1 MNKTTKKVLSLA
13 LCLCMPLFAS
23 SALAEYADGS
33 YTGVGTGMGGDVNV
47 SVTVEGG
54 KIVSVEV
61 GEHNETPGISDPA
74 IEQIPAAIVEAQS
87 ADVEAV
93 SGATVTSNA
102 IKEAV
107 KAALSGEQAEEEG
120 VVIPFEQPDVIV
132 IGAGMAG
139 LSSAVRASQLG
150 ANVLVFEQMPRIGG
164 SAAVAGGSIVG
175 AETIIEKEAGIEE
188 GVNLTVLF
196 DNAQADTAT
205 ASMIS
210 DNYVSQKVD
219 LICAIAT
226 PSAMSAYNSCM
237 DSDIPVIYTAVSDP
251 VSAGLAK
258 EDKTPE
264 GNITGTADTLPVEAQ
279 LKMIREVL
287 PDATKIGILYTT
299 SEANSLSTIET
310 YKELAGDYG
319 FEIVESGINTLAD
332 VDMAAADLAAKVDC
346 ISNLTDNTVVQG
358 LQTVLAKASAAGIP
372 VFGSEVEQ
380 VKNGCLAAE
389 GIDYVALGKQT
400 GAMAAKVLKGEAEA
414 SDMPYE
420 ACEGANL
427 YINTEV
433 ASDLGITFPENY
445 ETDAAEV
452 FETVTVE

>member
-33 YTGVGTGMGGDVNV
+33 YTGVGAGMGGDVNV

-175 AETIIEKEAGIEE
+175 AETIIEKEAGIEDSIDLLYADFGRLGGE
-188 GVNLTVLF
+188 GNYNPEVARKFAERAGTAVDWLDTFVGVNFGERKPTYGSYEPLNVNRVHFAVPEDGDVSKSTGRGGSGFISALKAKL
-196 DNAQADTAT
+196 DEYIAAGNACLLLESPVTDIVIEDGTITGVVAQINGVETTIKAPST
-205 ASMIS
+205 I
-210 DNYVSQKVD
+210 
-219 LICAIAT
+219 IAT
-226 PSAMSAYNSCM
+226 GENDGDFNYGP
-237 DSDIPVIYTAVSDP
+237 
-251 VSAGLAK
+251 AK
-258 EDKTPE
+258 THVKGEEDDLYWAA
-264 GNITGTADTLPVEAQ
+264 ITGV
-279 LKMIREVL
+279 
-287 PDATKIGILYTT
+287 
-299 SEANSLSTIET
+299 
-310 YKELAGDYG
+310 
-319 FEIVESGINTLAD
+319 
-332 VDMAAADLAAKVDC
+332 
-346 ISNLTDNTVVQG
+346 
-358 LQTVLAKASAAGIP
+358 
-372 VFGSEVEQ
+372 EVEDMDEMKYIGMNKAGQ
-380 VKNGCLAAE
+380 IILCYADDNVAKKDGDVCFAYIFERAE
-389 GIDYVALGKQT
+389 
-400 GAMAAKVLKGEAEA
+400 
-414 SDMPYE
+414 
-420 ACEGANL
+420 
-427 YINTEV
+427 
-433 ASDLGITFPENY
+433 
-445 ETDAAEV
+445 
-452 FETVTVE
+452 

>member
-33 YTGVGTGMGGDVNV
+33 YTGVGAGMGGDVNV

-175 AETIIEKEAGIEE
+175 AETIIEKEAGIEDSID
-188 GVNLTVLF
+188 LLY
-196 DNAQADTAT
+196 ADFGR
-205 ASMIS
+205 
-210 DNYVSQKVD
+210 
-219 LICAIAT
+219 L
-226 PSAMSAYNSCM
+226 
-237 DSDIPVIYTAVSDP
+237 
-251 VSAGLAK
+251 GG
-258 EDKTPE
+258 E
-264 GNITGTADTLPVEAQ
+264 GNYNP
-279 LKMIREVL
+279 
-287 PDATKIGILYTT
+287 
-299 SEANSLSTIET
+299 
-310 YKELAGDYG
+310 
-319 FEIVESGINTLAD
+319 
-332 VDMAAADLAAKVDC
+332 
-346 ISNLTDNTVVQG
+346 
-358 LQTVLAKASAAGIP
+358 
-372 VFGSEVEQ
+372 
-380 VKNGCLAAE
+380 
-389 GIDYVALGKQT
+389 
-400 GAMAAKVLKGEAEA
+400 
-414 SDMPYE
+414 
-420 ACEGANL
+420 
-427 YINTEV
+427 EV
-433 ASDLGITFPENY
+433 ARKFAER
-445 ETDAAEV
+445 AARQL
-452 FETVTVE
+452 TGWIPLSA